1 MDNNTKQGLL
11 KQLPN
16 KAKSA
21 ATAAAVTAMV
31 AMPGLVLASGGGDFD
46 GTEIIAKVVTYTA
59 VGVAILA
66 AFALGRWTLRA
77 LGLIGGK

>member
-1 MDNNTKQGLL
+1 MHENTQKGLL
-11 KQLPN
+11 NLMSN
-16 KAKSA
+16 KAKTTAYLGATTLMALPGFALA
-21 ATAAAVTAMV
+21 A
-31 AMPGLVLASGGGDFD
+31 DFD

-59 VGVAILA
+59 VGVAILG